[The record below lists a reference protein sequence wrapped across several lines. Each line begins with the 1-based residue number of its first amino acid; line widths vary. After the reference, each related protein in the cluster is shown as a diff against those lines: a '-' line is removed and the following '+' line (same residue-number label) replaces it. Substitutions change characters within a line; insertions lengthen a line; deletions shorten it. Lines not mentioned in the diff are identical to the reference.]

1 LSVPSGTVVPEPTEG
16 EETPMCF
23 ECENRDRSGYL
34 ERLRGGVADRGWL
47 VQGVEG
53 TGPYPPWAYTI
64 GLSGYG
70 LPELVVT
77 GLPALAAGGLLNNL
91 ATRVLRGSPPTAG
104 ERIPLPD
111 GPLVEVVELTE
122 PSVHLVFAAALYGPE
137 IRALQLVHADAQ
149 GRFPWSPDYRDGR
162 AGQPVLGPRHA
173 H

>member
-1 LSVPSGTVVPEPTEG
+1 
-16 EETPMCF
+16 MCF

-34 ERLRGGVADRGWL
+34 ERLRGGVAARGWL
-47 VQGVEG
+47 VQGVGG

-70 LPELVVT
+70 SPELVVT
-77 GLPALAAGGLLNNL
+77 GLPALAAGTLLNAL
-91 ATRVLRGSPPTAG
+91 ASCALHGPPLSAG
-104 ERIPLPD
+104 DHVPLDD
-111 GPLVEVVELTE
+111 GRLIEVVELTE
-122 PSVHLVFAAALYGPE
+122 PSAHLHFAVALYGPE

-149 GRFPWSPDYRDGR
+149 GRFPWSPDYRDGC

>member
-1 LSVPSGTVVPEPTEG
+1 
-16 EETPMCF
+16 MCF
-23 ECENRDRSGYL
+23 ECENRDRPGYL
-34 ERLRGGVADRGWL
+34 ERLRCGVADRGWL
-47 VQGVEG
+47 VQAVAG

-77 GLPALAAGGLLNNL
+77 GLPILAAGGLLNDL
-91 ATRVLRGSPPTAG
+91 AAHTLHGPPPVAG
-104 ERIPLPD
+104 ERIPLDD
-111 GPLVEVVELTE
+111 GLLIEVVELAE

-137 IRALQLVHADAQ
+137 IRALQLVHADNR